1 MCNARKRYTTDLSD
15 AEWRVLE
22 PLLRK
27 ALSRQEVRGR
37 PLELPL
43 REVVNAIRYVLR
55 NGVQWR
61 DLPCDLPA
69 WQSVYY
75 HFAKWRDEGIW
86 EGINKRLRK
95 RLRKRAGRKK
105 NPSVGIVDSQSV
117 KGSVHV
123 GNGYDGGKK
132 VNGRKRHLLVDTLGL
147 LLTVVVTQA
156 NVSDQAGLKRL
167 LSAISGKLSRLELI
181 KADEG
186 YRGEC
191 FGRGVFT
198 TYQRLLEIVTRPKGI
213 KGFQVQAQRWVI
225 ERTLAWLG
233 NNRRL
238 SKDYE
243 VVPETSE
250 AFIYL
255 AMVDLMTKR
264 LAGCS
269 TSVFRST

>member
-1 MCNARKRYTTDLSD
+1 MCDTRKGYTTDISD
-15 AEWRVLE
+15 AEWAILE

-27 ALSRQEVRGR
+27 ALRRRELRGR
-37 PLELPL
+37 PMELPL
-43 REVVNAIRYVLR
+43 REVVNVIRYVLR

-75 HFAKWRDEGIW
+75 HFAKWRDEGMW
-86 EGINKRLRK
+86 KRINKRLRK

-105 NPSVGIVDSQSV
+105 NPSVGIVDSQAV
-117 KGSVHV
+117 KGAVHAD
-123 GNGYDGGKK
+123 NGYDGGKK

-147 LLTVVVTQA
+147 LLTVVVTKA
-156 NVSDQAGLKRL
+156 NISDQAGLKKL
-167 LSAISGKLSRLELI
+167 LAIMSGKLPRLGLI
-181 KADEG
+181 KADEA
-186 YRGEC
+186 YRGQDFSAWVEE
-191 FGRGVFT
+191 
-198 TYQRLLEIVTRPKGI
+198 TYQRSLEIVKRPKGV
-213 KGFQVQAQRWVI
+213 KGFQLQAQRWIV

-233 NNRRL
+233 NYRRL

-243 VVPETSE
+243 VLSETSE
-250 AFIYL
+250 AFLYL

-269 TSVFRST
+269 TPAFRST